1 MIDEKKMLK
10 EINGMWKGYDF
21 VPVDAFIA
29 LIERQPQ
36 IAMSNFDSK
45 TCEVEKMR
53 KIAVICDDNVEVMS
67 ITTRSKGENG
77 NANWV
82 IGIFDVQETDE
93 VKMPEI
99 KEENKLEK

>member
-1 MIDEKKMLK
+1 
-10 EINGMWKGYDF
+10 
-21 VPVDAFIA
+21 
-29 LIERQPQ
+29 
-36 IAMSNFDSK
+36 
-45 TCEVEKMR
+45 
-53 KIAVICDDNVEVMS
+53 MS

-99 KEENKLEK
+99 MEENKLEK